1 MLYLIDMLS
10 IFFKDSLRN
19 SRKQPDAW
27 YRNMLEQ
34 YQKKNM
40 DMVAILQ
47 ILMQTKDTLLR
58 SVNLQLLVDQMLFRM
73 KEVTK

>member
-1 MLYLIDMLS
+1 
-10 IFFKDSLRN
+10 
-19 SRKQPDAW
+19 
-27 YRNMLEQ
+27 MLEQ

>member
-1 MLYLIDMLS
+1 
-10 IFFKDSLRN
+10 
-19 SRKQPDAW
+19 
-27 YRNMLEQ
+27 
-34 YQKKNM
+34 
-40 DMVAILQ
+40 MVAILQ

>member
-1 MLYLIDMLS
+1 M
-10 IFFKDSLRN
+10 K
-19 SRKQPDAW
+19 
-27 YRNMLEQ
+27 E

-58 SVNLQLLVDQMLFRM
+58 SVNLQLLVDQMLYRM
-73 KEVTK
+73 KEVTT